1 MIFVNSMSDLFHPD
15 VPDSFIMQVARRCD
29 LPDGTRSLAPSLT
42 GYKERMARTVVSK
55 LLDAGLLVCP
65 SHVARLRLGF
75 PLPVVERWF
84 PALYPSASYR
94 FYA

>member
-1 MIFVNSMSDLFHPD
+1 
-15 VPDSFIMQVARRCD
+15 
-29 LPDGTRSLAPSLT
+29 
-42 GYKERMARTVVSK
+42 MARTVVSK
-55 LLDAGLLVCP
+55 LLDAGLLVSP